1 MWLSRLPALF
11 VERGTFSLV
20 YFFNSFVD
28 NIRWSKMSIY
38 LWIFSSF
45 LLAHTFHASPLLSLS
60 QYFCGI
66 NLRSGVVIAS
76 TVFFLLRIAFAICV
90 FCVYIWILELSLLVL
105 WRMYLWDCIW
115 ICRLITFAYT
125 AIFTHSASLGAWMFF
140 LFCSFFF
147 SFFLWCLKV
156 FTSEIF
162 YLTG

>member
-1 MWLSRLPALF
+1 M
-11 VERGTFSLV
+11 VKNDH
-20 YFFNSFVD
+20 FFF
-28 NIRWSKMSIY
+28 

-45 LLAHTFHASPLLSLS
+45 LLAHTCFHASTLLSLS
-60 QYFCGI
+60 QYFCVI
-66 NLRSGVVIAS
+66 NLRSGVVRAP
-76 TVFFLLRIAFAICV
+76 TVFFLLIAFSICI
-90 FCVYIWILELSLLVL
+90 FCVYIWLLELSFQVL

-115 ICRLITFAYT
+115 ICRLVTFANT
-125 AIFTHSASLGAWMFF
+125 AILTHSASLGAWKVF